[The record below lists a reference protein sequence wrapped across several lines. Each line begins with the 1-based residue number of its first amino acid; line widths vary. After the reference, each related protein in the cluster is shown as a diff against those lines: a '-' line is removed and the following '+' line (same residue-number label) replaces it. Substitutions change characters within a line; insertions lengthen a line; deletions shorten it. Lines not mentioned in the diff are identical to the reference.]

1 MNGLT
6 LTIKFTLI
14 HDRSD
19 LFLPDCAYLEFH
31 FKSEKLGDRLSYS
44 AQRTVHLASLQ
55 VGDNIGQNV
64 ALKMMQKQLITQS
77 GGFPYLQMEKE
88 VYH

>member
-1 MNGLT
+1 MNDEKWT
-6 LTIKFTLI
+6 VIKFITLI
-14 HDRSD
+14 HDRPYSSG
-19 LFLPDCAYLEFH
+19 

-88 VYH
+88 VYHYFT

>member
-1 MNGLT
+1 MNL
-6 LTIKFTLI
+6 
-14 HDRSD
+14 
-19 LFLPDCAYLEFH
+19 LPRP
-31 FKSEKLGDRLSYS
+31 KKLGDRLSYS

-55 VGDNIGQNV
+55 VGENIGQKV

-88 VYH
+88 VYHSSLDLRQKRGRLETRN